1 MSKKELKKKLLDK
14 MELFYR
20 NFGNKWTL
28 DDFVKNASQ
37 KEYLQKFLIQL
48 AEKKIISFNE
58 DGKSFTILDLPSN
71 HENLVLM
78 SKINNLSR
86 F

>member
-1 MSKKELKKKLLDK
+1 MSKTELKKNFIHK

-20 NFGNKWTL
+20 NFGSEWTL

-37 KEYLQKFLIQL
+37 KEYLQKFLVQL
-48 AEKKIISFNE
+48 AEKKIIFLNE

-71 HENLVLM
+71 YEDLI
-78 SKINNLSR
+78 S
-86 F
+86 

>member
-1 MSKKELKKKLLDK
+1 MSKTELKKNFIHK

-20 NFGNKWTL
+20 NFGSEWTL

-37 KEYLQKFLIQL
+37 KEYLQKFLVQL
-48 AEKKIISFNE
+48 AEKKIIFLNE

-71 HENLVLM
+71 YEKLF
-78 SKINNLSR
+78 R
-86 F
+86 